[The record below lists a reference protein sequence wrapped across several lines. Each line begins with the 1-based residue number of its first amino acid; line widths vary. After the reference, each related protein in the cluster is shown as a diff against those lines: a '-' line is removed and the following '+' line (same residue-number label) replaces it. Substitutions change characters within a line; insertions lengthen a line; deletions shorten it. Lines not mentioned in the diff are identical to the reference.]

1 MSAEQLEILWKVA
14 LAIFAAGGFW
24 NELKAIRKDIKR
36 LEIKQDKYNTLQE
49 RMLKQEMWTSMHE
62 KEHAQCQNSQ
72 SQVKKDYQRAIRT
85 CKPSAT
91 N

>member
-1 MSAEQLEILWKVA
+1 MTPENIELAWKVG

-49 RMLKQEMWTSMHE
+49 RMIKQEMWSKMHQR
-62 KEHAQCQNSQ
+62 EHEQCTKNG
-72 SQVKKDYQRAIRT
+72 
-85 CKPSAT
+85 
-91 N
+91 

>member
-49 RMLKQEMWTSMHE
+49 RMLKQEMWKIFLFLSLIPLIHSTTT
-62 KEHAQCQNSQ
+62 Q
-72 SQVKKDYQRAIRT
+72 SITKFYSVYF
-85 CKPSAT
+85 
-91 N
+91 